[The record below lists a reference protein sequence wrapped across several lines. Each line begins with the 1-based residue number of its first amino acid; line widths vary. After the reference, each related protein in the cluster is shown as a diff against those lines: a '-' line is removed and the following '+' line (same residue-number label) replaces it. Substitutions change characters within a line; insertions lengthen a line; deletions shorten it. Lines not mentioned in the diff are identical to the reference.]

1 MTTFA
6 VAAPPPITHSPHPP
20 TPESQDTPSPAISPT
35 SISNQDRS
43 TQVAPPE
50 RTATAHAPNA
60 FLAKMDEMGKGIL
73 NKPQVTWAIGQGMSA
88 REIAAR
94 YGIWRG
100 GDAYKALENR
110 VEARRLDAVGD
121 GLGA

>member
-6 VAAPPPITHSPHPP
+6 VAAPPPITHSPRHP

-43 TQVAPPE
+43 TQVVPPE
-50 RTATAHAPNA
+50 RIATAHAPNA

-73 NKPQVTWAIGQGMSA
+73 NEPRVAWAIGQGMSA
-88 REIAAR
+88 REIAGK
-94 YGIWRG
+94 YGIWQG
-100 GDAYKALENR
+100 GDAYKALANR
-110 VEARRLDAVGD
+110 VEARHLDAVGG